1 MANSPKTRKSTFLP
15 FKILGY
21 FFFFFLCYVCAVLL
35 HATYTDFVP
44 EGISELAIE
53 NNQAQIRIQDS
64 TLSFSSWNI
73 GYAGLG
79 KESDFFYNGGG
90 FFTSGGKMVRSPKK
104 LVEKN
109 IAGVRASMQKI
120 KSDFMLFQEVDF
132 NSCRSYHSNQE
143 AMLQSDLE
151 KYARTSAVNFDVNR
165 IPTPILE
172 PWNIYGEANSG
183 LSTFSRFLPSQAERH
198 QLPGRFSWPNSLFL
212 LDRCLALHRYPTDW
226 GKDLVLVHLHN
237 SAYDKDGSI
246 KKVQMNY
253 LKDLI
258 LKEYQSGNYVVVG
271 GDWNQCPP
279 GFAFDTFHPGTPKYS
294 ANPNIDANFLPTDWT
309 WVYDPSVPTIRN
321 SAVIYE
327 AGKTFTTLID
337 FFLISP
343 NVKALNIKGL
353 DQGFDFS
360 DHQSIRMEVRLL

>member
-1 MANSPKTRKSTFLP
+1 MANPSKTKKNSFLSL
-15 FKILGY
+15 KILGI
-21 FFFFFLCYVCAVLL
+21 FLFLFLFYICAVLL
-35 HATYTDFVP
+35 HATYTDFTP
-44 EGISELAIE
+44 EGISKLKIE
-53 NNQAQIRIQDS
+53 SNQAQASIQDS
-64 TLSFSSWNI
+64 TLSFTSWNI

-90 FFTSGGKMVRSPKK
+90 FFTSGGKMVRSSKE

-109 IAGVRASMQKI
+109 IAGVRASIPKI

-132 NSCRSYHSNQE
+132 NSCRSYHSNQQE
-143 AMLQSDLE
+143 MLQEGLD
-151 KYARTSAVNFDVNR
+151 KYSCTSAVNFDVNR

-183 LSTFSRFLPSQAERH
+183 LNTFSRYLPREAERH
-198 QLPGRFSWPNSLFL
+198 QLPGKFSWPNSLFL
-212 LDRCLALHRYPTDW
+212 LDRCLVLNRYPTDW
-226 GKDLVLVHLHN
+226 GKDLVVVHIHN
-237 SAYDKDGSI
+237 SAYDRDGKI
-246 KKVQMNY
+246 KKVQMDY
-253 LKDLI
+253 LKNLV
-258 LKEYQSGNYVVVG
+258 LQEYELGNYIVVG

-279 GFAFDTFHPGTPKYS
+279 GFNFDTFHPGTKKYS
-294 ANPNIDANFLPTDWT
+294 SNPNIDSDFLPADWT

-327 AGKTFTTLID
+327 TGKTFTSLID
-337 FFLISP
+337 FFLLSP